1 METDIF
7 NLKLDDEGPL
17 QLQKQVY
24 MQLRE
29 LILKGELLPGVRLP
43 PSRKLADLLRISRKT
58 VVSAYDQL
66 LAEGY
71 VTSQLGS
78 GTYVSPNLPD
88 QDTNQS
94 APEETAIDASSPK
107 EISEDTHNEPRGD
120 GTSPTRINVSRAE
133 VAFPSPR
140 PEKKLPPSRAE
151 TVDMD
156 LSPAESYKQRDPR
169 APEEDDD
176 DQGLRV
182 FSDYGRR
189 LNNVDLMS
197 FHMEQARFPF
207 FNWQPAFD
215 ELPVTEWARI
225 VSKTFRRQDAYL
237 VDYATDPLGHM
248 PLRKAIA
255 ERLRNTRG
263 LDCRPEQV
271 VITCGLSQ
279 ALDMIARLHAQDGTE
294 LLVENPSYRPVR
306 DVFRT
311 YGAQV
316 RSIDVDQ
323 GGLKTEKLAKLP
335 THSVRIVYVTP
346 SHQFPTGVVLT
357 LARRLELLKWATEC
371 GALLIEDDFD
381 SEFRYRGS
389 PIPAMKTLDKDEQV
403 IYISSF
409 TKVFYPSLAIAYMV
423 VPPKLVPYYARA
435 RWLASDQVSLQLQ
448 EALAEFISS
457 GLLER
462 HVRRMRTT
470 YALRRKA
477 LMEAIEDHLEDCAT
491 THGDHAG
498 LSTLIRL
505 KCDMDDDEILRRA
518 RERGIAL
525 SSTRA
530 CYTRSS
536 VVGEF
541 ILGYGNLKENEI
553 RQGII
558 ELRMIVKGK

>member
-1 METDIF
+1 MLIVETDLF

-24 MQLRE
+24 LQLRE

-43 PSRKLADLLRISRKT
+43 PSRKLADLLGISRKT

-78 GTYVSPNLPD
+78 GTFVSPNLPD
-88 QDTNQS
+88 HDSPTDEAQ
-94 APEETAIDASSPK
+94 EETSSPK
-107 EISEDTHNEPRGD
+107 EISEDTYNNL
-120 GTSPTRINVSRAE
+120 PTDNALPVRFNLSRAE
-133 VAFPSPR
+133 VAFPSVR
-140 PEKKLPPSRAE
+140 TEKKLPPSRAE

-156 LSPAESYKQRDPR
+156 LSPAESYKQKDLH
-169 APEEDDD
+169 APEEDQDH
-176 DQGLRV
+176 GLRI

-189 LNNVDLMS
+189 LTNVDLLS
-197 FHMEQARFPF
+197 FHMEQSRFPF

-215 ELPVTEWARI
+215 ELPLTEWARI
-225 VSKTFRRQDAYL
+225 VSKTFRRQEAHL
-237 VDYATDPLGHM
+237 VDYAPDPLGHM

-279 ALDMIARLHAQDGTE
+279 SLDMIARLHAQEGME

-306 DVFRT
+306 DIFRT

-323 GGLKTEKLAKLP
+323 GGLKTEKLTKLS
-335 THSVRIVYVTP
+335 THSVRVVYLTP

-357 LARRLELLKWATEC
+357 LARRLELLRWATEC

-403 IYISSF
+403 IYLSSF

-435 RWLASDQVSLQLQ
+435 RWLASDQLSLQVQ

-491 THGDHAG
+491 THGDQAG

-505 KCDMDDDEILRRA
+505 KCDMDDDEIIRRA

-525 SSTRA
+525 TSTRT